1 MSGAAIVAA
10 LGGNTFTAN
19 ASPTTLSGFKSGTG
33 IIYTSGPSAVTVQ
46 GGQVPYTY
54 LWTHVSGSILV
65 LPQSSTS
72 FSTRFY
78 ANFAAAGSY
87 TAVYKCVVT
96 DDNATAIDSENVT
109 ITLTST

>member
-1 MSGAAIVAA
+1 MSGATAVVAF
-10 LGGNTFTAN
+10 GGNTFTAK
-19 ASPTTLSGFKSGTG
+19 ASPTTLSGFKAGPG
-33 IIYTSGPSAVTVQ
+33 LVYTSGPSAVTVQ

-72 FSTRFY
+72 YSTRFY
-78 ANFAAAGSY
+78 ANFSGSGSY
-87 TAVYKCVVT
+87 SAVYKCVVT